1 MDRTRQLLRQ
11 NRIDL
16 SLALDAALAGK
27 ACGHDFQAEMGFLT
41 TVRARMVAS
50 VKMRIVINSQTLRL
64 QRGLNF
70 VAYAV
75 RDGHRGR
82 TGSGQNP
89 RAVKPCLRQGGTKFG
104 PGNLSG
110 AVPNSILF

>member
-1 MDRTRQLLRQ
+1 MDRARQLLSQ
-11 NRIDL
+11 NRIDQ
-16 SLALDAALAGK
+16 SLTLDAALAGK
-27 ACGHDFQAEMGFLT
+27 ARGHDFQAEMGFLAAL
-41 TVRARMVAS
+41 RARMVAG

-64 QRGLNF
+64 QRGFNF

-89 RAVKPCLRQGGTKFG
+89 RAVKSCLRQGGTKFG
-104 PGNLSG
+104 QGNLSG
-110 AVPNSILF
+110 AAPNSILF